1 MALRYLC
8 EVNLSQ
14 SWALHNALKSWT
26 LFDLSESEV
35 KLLLLT
41 FSENELKLTKI
52 CQKGDSKW
60 DGVLSS
66 ANSHFLSLDN
76 RAKYSDG
83 AGYPNSDMGG
93 NDSVD
98 TEFLKTTKVQHPR
111 VHNRYEVSVPCQVN
125 GVSNRVFDAHTQDL
139 SEGGI
144 SFNETLPDWVAGY
157 FLVIVD
163 NRFNLLCS
171 VVEDQKERTRIQIS
185 SQESD
190 PQYLAY
196 KEWLLTL

>member
-1 MALRYLC
+1 MALPYLG
-8 EVNLSQ
+8 EVSLSQ
-14 SWALHNALKSWT
+14 RWALYNALKSWT
-26 LFDLSESEV
+26 LYDLTEDEV

-60 DGVLSS
+60 DGILSS
-66 ANSHFLSLDN
+66 ANSRFLSIDN
-76 RAKYSDG
+76 REKHSDG
-83 AGYPNSDMGG
+83 SGYPSTEISGDA
-93 NDSVD
+93 SVD
-98 TEFLKTTKVQHPR
+98 TEFLRTTKVQHPR
-111 VHNRYEVSVPCQVN
+111 VHNRYELTVPCQVN
-125 GVSNRVFDAHTQDL
+125 GVANRVVEVKTMDL

-144 SFNETLPDWVAGY
+144 SFTETLPDWVAGY
-157 FLVIVD
+157 FLVVVD
-163 NRFNLLCS
+163 GRFNLLCS
-171 VVEDQKERTRIQIS
+171 VVEDQKERTRVQIS